1 MANSQAKGAALS
13 QQMYDAYHDAAR
25 DIQSAMN
32 DFFFRYADE
41 QGITY
46 DQARQVLSQ
55 PELRVWKKSLADY
68 QLAITQAKT
77 ERTRMKLQAELDARA
92 YASRIDRL
100 DALNGQIEIIT
111 GRLAM
116 EAEGRLQETL
126 TDVYR
131 DGYHKAWYE
140 LQQRIGYIFPVA
152 GVNPR
157 QIETVLA
164 YPWSGNNFSGIIW
177 QNRDLLTNQLRQ
189 TITQGLIQGRGI
201 NEMTNEVVNRMGVGF
216 RQAHRVVI
224 TETAHIQNVADREV
238 YREAGVEWLEFVATL
253 DEATCPICGALD
265 GTKIKLE
272 DAVEGENVPVMHP
285 NCACTTILH
294 DPEEAQDWA
303 AIGEPMPQ
311 RMTYDEW
318 AKQNIPQSPAPSG
331 QVNANA
337 PSNGTPI
344 TEQDLPWLS
353 SSITD
358 AAMRQGILARVNN
371 MNPNEQALLLDYG
384 AVSFATTTASS
395 RLGAFYSPSNQKITF
410 NAADDAANPRGYWST
425 IMHEMGH
432 MIDNSVAQ
440 SSSSGWLSVTG
451 SDFRDALLLGARR
464 YEDDLKKANPNLSV
478 LDLRPLAKTEL
489 SGALM
494 SSVSDLM
501 GGATNNRYIGSYG
514 HWKISYWRNPNALPQ
529 EAFAHFFEAASNPAR
544 RALLDQYFP
553 EAGKI
558 YDDIIEQE
566 MKKRGLNP

>member
-1 MANSQAKGAALS
+1 MANSQSRGAALS
-13 QQMYDAYHDAAR
+13 RQMHDAYHDAAR

-32 DFFFRYADE
+32 DFYFRYADE

-116 EAEGRLQETL
+116 EAEGKLHETMSE
-126 TDVYR
+126 VYR
-131 DGYHKAWYE
+131 DGYHKAWFE

-224 TETAHIQNVADREV
+224 TETAHFQNVADREV

-265 GTKIKLE
+265 GTKIRLE

-311 RMTYDEW
+311 RMTYEEW
-318 AKQNIPQSPAPSG
+318 AKQNIPSDGEEETGATT
-331 QVNANA
+331 NASLQAN
-337 PSNGTPI
+337 SNDWVGLGNRTTYKKADAIDRLNSAYGIRFSDSRGYPMNEAI
-344 TEQDLPWLS
+344 LSDCVGWLDAFAGEYPGFMANNPVQIPLL
-353 SSITD
+353 SIEPPT
-358 AAMRQGILARVNN
+358 RARRYVG
-371 MNPNEQALLLDYG
+371 MYTYWPQRPG
-384 AVSFATTTASS
+384 AVSIKLNGRYFSDIATMTTYIDHSKSINWTVANAGVSKTFVHEY
-395 RLGAFYSPSNQKITF
+395 GHHVSNSMRWITQDPRWQETF
-410 NAADDAANPRGYWST
+410 LQGCLADFRAADPSFTGNTPTSLKNYVSDYGGTNWSELFAETFAEYFGNSNPRGFAQIFGT
-425 IMHEMGH
+425 KL
-432 MIDNSVAQ
+432 DAALRSV
-440 SSSSGWLSVTG
+440 
-451 SDFRDALLLGARR
+451 
-464 YEDDLKKANPNLSV
+464 K
-478 LDLRPLAKTEL
+478 
-489 SGALM
+489 
-494 SSVSDLM
+494 
-501 GGATNNRYIGSYG
+501 
-514 HWKISYWRNPNALPQ
+514 
-529 EAFAHFFEAASNPAR
+529 
-544 RALLDQYFP
+544 
-553 EAGKI
+553 
-558 YDDIIEQE
+558 
-566 MKKRGLNP
+566 